1 MTPGRWWGYPTLVP
15 VVLAGYVWA
24 ASHLR
29 CVEVAVEV
37 DPCQQV
43 QLDLVGAGM
52 DL

>member
-1 MTPGRWWGYPTLVP
+1 MRPGRWWDYPTLVP
-15 VVLAGYVWA
+15 VVVAGYVGA

-29 CVEVAVEV
+29 GVEVAGEV

-43 QLDLVGAGM
+43 QLDLVVAVM